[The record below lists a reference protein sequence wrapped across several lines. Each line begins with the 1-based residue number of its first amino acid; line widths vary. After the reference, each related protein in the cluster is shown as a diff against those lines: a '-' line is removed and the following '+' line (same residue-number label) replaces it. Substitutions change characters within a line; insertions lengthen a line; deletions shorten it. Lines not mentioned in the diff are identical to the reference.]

1 MSGARPP
8 EFDQIR
14 DGGRGIAGSPAS
26 VARMIREQVAA
37 SGTNY
42 FVGQFMFG
50 NLGIEEA
57 LTSVRLFT
65 REVVPALA

>member
-1 MSGARPP
+1 
-8 EFDQIR
+8 
-14 DGGRGIAGSPAS
+14 
-26 VARMIREQVAA
+26 MIREQVAA